1 MIVAGDVRGHVMVW
15 RTGPRDDSELYKKEP
30 YVIGQMSD
38 AVRGVHIDNYS
49 LKTISFDASSL
60 IWDFW

>member
-1 MIVAGDVRGHVMVW
+1 MVAGDVRGHVMVW
-15 RTGPRDDSELYKKEP
+15 RIGTHDNSDTYQKEP

-38 AVRGVHIDNYS
+38 AIRGVHIDNYS
-49 LKTISFDASSL
+49 LTALSFDACSL